1 MSETPRLR
9 RWLVATALLWM
20 AVVNGVILWNTRVQI
35 RQGYGDFASFYTAGT
50 LVRRGLG
57 AELYNPA
64 AQWKVQQEFSAE
76 VKTRRGPLPYIRP
89 PFEALL
95 FSLFAAWPYAAA
107 LLIWTGFKL
116 LLLAAIPLV
125 LIRTNCW
132 TEPFPRWTV
141 GLLMLGTFPEFMD
154 LLMGQDAVLLTI
166 LFAIVFW
173 QLERGKD
180 LGAGV
185 TLGLALFK
193 FQLALP
199 FVLILWISGRK
210 RVLQG
215 IAGSGAAVIAVSAVM
230 VGWKS
235 FLQYPAYLLAL
246 NRGKGAGM
254 IWAEQQINLRGL
266 LTLFVG
272 RSPYPGHIHWLLAP
286 VGGAAIV
293 YAGLTWRRVG
303 DRLLAEGFGLALIIT
318 IGTSYYAYDYDL
330 LLLAVPL
337 LVMWS
342 RPAADVPQVD
352 NGTRYCEAA
361 GLFFLLLT
369 PVYWLAK
376 AELHAEYL
384 MTLPLLALGV
394 AWARRLCH
402 ADLVTLRTPLPD
414 GPA

>member
-1 MSETPRLR
+1 
-9 RWLVATALLWM
+9 M

-125 LIRTNCW
+125 LIRTSCW

-215 IAGSGAAVIAVSAVM
+215 IAVSGAAVIAVSAAM

-342 RPAADVPQVD
+342 RPAADVPPVD

-394 AWARRLCH
+394 AWARRLRH